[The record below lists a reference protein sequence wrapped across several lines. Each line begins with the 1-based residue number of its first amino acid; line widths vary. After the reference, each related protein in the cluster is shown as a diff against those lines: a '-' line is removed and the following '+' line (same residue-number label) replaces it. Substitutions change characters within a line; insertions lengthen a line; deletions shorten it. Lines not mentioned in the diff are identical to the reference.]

1 MEKLAR
7 QRTLEVV
14 QILVICKFPELG
26 ATSLAWY
33 LRQALPAH
41 QAPPMQTSMH

>member
-33 LRQALPAH
+33 LPAH